1 MSRMANPPFLNRP
14 VLVRLV
20 LCLLVGCLAVHFLVE
35 DAFLFSGFAPL
46 IPDATNTEHPLFD
59 EIEHQ
64 DDLVFQTSLPE
75 NIAGDG
81 VPLRIAWAVL
91 LKKQIAS
98 HIIPPPKAEITLSL
112 S

>member
-1 MSRMANPPFLNRP
+1 MASPPLLNRF

-46 IPDATNTEHPLFD
+46 IQDTTNAEHPFFD
-59 EIEHQ
+59 EMEHQ
-64 DDLVFQTSLPE
+64 DDLAFQTSLPE

-91 LKKQIAS
+91 LKKQIAF
-98 HIIPPPKAEITLSL
+98 HIFPPPKTEITLSL
-112 S
+112 F